1 MSPEETALA
10 PDAIVCTDKADEEIL
25 EGAEERREELM
36 SPEDIV
42 VEQDQNRGVDH
53 GDGVSN
59 LAPLA
64 SGSS

>member
-42 VEQDQNRGVDH
+42 VEQDRI
-53 GDGVSN
+53 GVSTMGM
-59 LAPLA
+59 A
-64 SGSS
+64 